1 MGELPTVPQPTSC
14 RRSFRSGWGQ
24 APLGAQ
30 ILGAQPEAADKGA
43 TPKIGKNQNQVDPK
57 SGCPNKLVQNWSK
70 TTQYS
75 DQGCEDVGDSQV
87 KDSRSDC
94 VCKHAQINMQ

>member
-57 SGCPNKLVQNWSK
+57 SGCPKPLNTRIKDVKMSVILKSK
-70 TTQYS
+70 T
-75 DQGCEDVGDSQV
+75 
-87 KDSRSDC
+87 
-94 VCKHAQINMQ
+94 HAQTVSVNTHK

>member
-43 TPKIGKNQNQVDPK
+43 TPKIGKKPK
-57 SGCPNKLVQNWSK
+57 PG
-70 TTQYS
+70 
-75 DQGCEDVGDSQV
+75 
-87 KDSRSDC
+87 
-94 VCKHAQINMQ
+94 